1 MYYEIS
7 NSRQKQC
14 LSIHTRNVNKLGPA
28 KFRTQ
33 AENGIEQVCYYNR
46 NKKDTC
52 FNSFLAVR
60 KQTASSFEISFSI
73 VKVIDSTNRQNAI
86 YTEIS
91 DEISDFKNDNV
102 QQKIRRASENNIG
115 RGKPE
120 SAEFVRGEPKHE
132 QGDRRRVQSTDGG
145 RVNKKPRC
153 LSGK

>member
-14 LSIHTRNVNKLGPA
+14 LSINTRNVNELGPA

-33 AENGIEQVCYYNR
+33 ADNGTEQVCYYIR

-52 FNSFLAVR
+52 FNSFLVVR

-73 VKVIDSTNRQNAI
+73 VRVIDSTNKQNAI

-91 DEISDFKNDNV
+91 DELSDFKNDNV
-102 QQKIRRASENNIG
+102 QQKILQASENNIG

-120 SAEFVRGEPKHE
+120 PAEFVRGEPKHE
-132 QGDRRRVQSTDGG
+132 RGDRRQR
-145 RVNKKPRC
+145 
-153 LSGK
+153 